1 MSDYNKTNKRPP
13 VKLLALDL
21 DGTLLDSS
29 SRIPECHR
37 QAVRRAQR
45 AGVQIALCSGRSRMD
60 AALFSAQLEA
70 PADWLITCNGADVRQ
85 PDRPPV
91 YTAHMD
97 PALFVRLLDC
107 GAARGAD
114 PCLYTP
120 ERIYYGPA
128 FERFVDA
135 IAQDS
140 CILEYKS
147 RSDYHFVPSRA
158 AWDDVLTREGGNLCK
173 TILYHDD
180 PAVLDEILGGLQ
192 AEGGYEM
199 APSTMFGG
207 RVTNVEIN
215 RAGVDKG
222 RALTGLA
229 ERLGLRA
236 EHIMAIGD
244 SDNDLP
250 MLRAAGLSVV
260 MGGAPDYMRQA
271 ADFVTAGNEEN
282 GVGLAVDRFIL
293 GRT

>member
-1 MSDYNKTNKRPP
+1 MDDYNKTNKRPP

-91 YTAHMD
+91 YTAYMD
-97 PALFVRLLDC
+97 TALFVRLLDC

-140 CILEYKS
+140 CILSEIRRLHPLQS
-147 RSDYHFVPSRA
+147 RKPVQNDPVSR
-158 AWDDVLTREGGNLCK
+158 R
-173 TILYHDD
+173 
-180 PAVLDEILGGLQ
+180 
-192 AEGGYEM
+192 
-199 APSTMFGG
+199 S
-207 RVTNVEIN
+207 
-215 RAGVDKG
+215 G
-222 RALTGLA
+222 RA
-229 ERLGLRA
+229 RR
-236 EHIMAIGD
+236 D
-244 SDNDLP
+244 P
-250 MLRAAGLSVV
+250 RRAAG
-260 MGGAPDYMRQA
+260 GGR
-271 ADFVTAGNEEN
+271 
-282 GVGLAVDRFIL
+282 L
-293 GRT
+293 